1 MCIIDARPLSRSCKV
16 SIPTPGVGGTLRHCL
31 HRHDQRIDAVTD
43 VSGRVAAGERVG
55 SLVQNEA
62 GKTTTLKMRS
72 GLLPTGGGVEV
83 CGFTPCQ
90 KHAAF

>member
-16 SIPTPGVGGTLRHCL
+16 CIPTPGVGGTLRHCF

-43 VSGRVAAGERVG
+43 VSCPVAAGERVG
-55 SLVQNEA
+55 CLGQNEA
-62 GKTTTLKMRS
+62 GKTTTLKMLS
-72 GLLPTGGGVEV
+72 GLLPTGGGVEI